1 LVLQPDI
8 EVREILTAPVAVTL
22 LGWHCFLVH
31 TVREKQTAMKE
42 EEEEDIQKKRERN
55 DSLNQREDK
64 RLPGE
69 YPPSEDIMNRLNDVE
84 RVNIDLDDLG
94 NSKSA
99 GAIPDRMESPF
110 PEDKEVTVTGPSDLT
125 KEDYEALGPRDLSLD
140 GGDDEQLK
148 HRTWPVDFSARDLDV
163 PDGSTGKTDAM
174 DQGDEEN
181 THYSLGGDD
190 KDNLE
195 DDQTRTF

>member
-1 LVLQPDI
+1 LV
-8 EVREILTAPVAVTL
+8 
-22 LGWHCFLVH
+22 GWHCFLVH
-31 TVREKQTAMKE
+31 HNSEKQTAMKDQ
-42 EEEEDIQKKRERN
+42 EEDDSTRRKREMNDNRN
-55 DSLNQREDK
+55 QKDDK

-69 YPPSEDIMNRLNDVE
+69 YPPDEDIMNRLNEVE
-84 RVNIDLDDLG
+84 RVNIDLDDLSNAKG
-94 NSKSA
+94 A
-99 GAIPDRMESPF
+99 GAIPDRMEAAF
-110 PEDKEVTVTGPSDLT
+110 PEDKEINVTGPSNLT